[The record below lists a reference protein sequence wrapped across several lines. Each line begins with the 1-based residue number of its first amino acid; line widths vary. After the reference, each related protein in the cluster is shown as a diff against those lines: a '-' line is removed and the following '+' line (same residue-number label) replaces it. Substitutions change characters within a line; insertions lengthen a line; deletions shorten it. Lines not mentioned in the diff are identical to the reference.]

1 MLLDEN
7 KNFSSHH
14 ATQDFSGNSLPT
26 FTYKNLTPGKT
37 YYLRI
42 RAYKKYV
49 ANGYTGCY
57 SKWSTPKAVTILPI
71 KVPTASAPV
80 LKSGKQ
86 YFRASWK
93 KTSGTSGYQIQY
105 SLYKNFKNP
114 VTKTLAGN
122 TKNNITVSKL
132 KRNKR
137 YYVRVR
143 AYRNANSK
151 KYYGKWSGTKS
162 IIVK

>member
-1 MLLDEN
+1 MN
-7 KNFSSHH
+7 YNSFSTKEAS
-14 ATQDFSGNSLPT
+14 TTSYTGFLSGQ
-26 FTYKNLTPGKT
+26 T
-37 YYLRI
+37 YYVRM
-42 RAYKKYV
+42 RAYKTYV
-49 ANGYTGCY
+49 VRCY
-57 SKWSTPKAVTILPI
+57 GKWSTPKAVTILPI
-71 KVPTASAPV
+71 KAPNASAPV

-151 KYYGKWSGTKS
+151 KYYGKWSGTRS
-162 IIVK
+162 IVVK